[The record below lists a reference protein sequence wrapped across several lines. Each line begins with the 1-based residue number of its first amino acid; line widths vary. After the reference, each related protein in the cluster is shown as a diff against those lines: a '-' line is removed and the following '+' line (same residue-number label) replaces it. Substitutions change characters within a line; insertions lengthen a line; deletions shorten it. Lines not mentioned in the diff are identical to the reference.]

1 MTWSNDFGNSW
12 SPEGSTS
19 DAWTP
24 QNPSSRNPWS
34 PDEPYLDVS
43 PEVGQDWAYSPNGGN
58 VTENAGLMGSGS
70 SISGGPMS
78 GGPIQYPAQA
88 SLSELPRECLF
99 PPPSCPV
106 PWVRPRQRWYF
117 DPSSRTCSQFQYSC
131 GEGVNNFHTQ
141 SLCSSY
147 CQESRQPFIPKYPS
161 LVSQVH
167 IPILTAS
174 TLPQYIRSNKNTL
187 VEFYTE
193 WCSACRNFWP
203 KFQTIA
209 STLRY
214 LVALFGNIFDVFFT
228 DNRVWQLPGWT
239 LTKTGSWPYSTE

>member
-1 MTWSNDFGNSW
+1 M
-12 SPEGSTS
+12 
-19 DAWTP
+19 
-24 QNPSSRNPWS
+24 
-34 PDEPYLDVS
+34 L
-43 PEVGQDWAYSPNGGN
+43 
-58 VTENAGLMGSGS
+58 
-70 SISGGPMS
+70 

-88 SLSELPRECLF
+88 LLSELPRECLF

-161 LVSQVH
+161 LASQVH